1 MQIAY
6 CPNCGKNTEHK
17 RALGAGTILRTLL
30 TGGLSLLAV
39 PVYGKGCIICGLTI
53 AEAVPQQSNRNV
65 TARDQI
71 QGFLVLLGDVL
82 LLVLIWLHENNL
94 GR

>member
-17 RALGAGTILRTLL
+17 RALGAGTILRTIL

-53 AEAVPQQSNRNV
+53 TEAMPQQSNGNV

-71 QGFLVLLGDVL
+71 QGSLVLLGVVL
-82 LLVLIWLHENNL
+82 LLVLNW
-94 GR
+94 RSAR

>member
-6 CPNCGKNTEHK
+6 CPDCGKNTGHK

-39 PVYGKGCIICGLTI
+39 PVYGKRCIICGLTVE
-53 AEAVPQQSNRNV
+53 EAAPLKSSGNV
-65 TARDQI
+65 TAGDQA
-71 QGFLVLLGDVL
+71 QGWLLLLGVVFL
-82 LLVLIWLHENNL
+82 LLLAWRH
-94 GR
+94 

>member
-53 AEAVPQQSNRNV
+53 AEAMPKQSDGNV
-65 TARDQI
+65 TARDEI
-71 QGFLVLLGDVL
+71 QGFLVLLGAVL
-82 LLVLIWLHENNL
+82 QIVLVW
-94 GR
+94 RSAR

>member
-6 CPNCGKNTEHK
+6 CPDCGKNTGHN

-39 PVYGKGCIICGLTI
+39 PVYGKRCIICGLTVQ
-53 AEAVPQQSNRNV
+53 EAALLQSRAN
-65 TARDQI
+65 AAASDQA
-71 QGFLVLLGDVL
+71 QGWL
-82 LLVLIWLHENNL
+82 LLLSVVFLLALAWRH
-94 GR
+94 

>member
-6 CPNCGKNTEHK
+6 CPDCGKNTGHK

-39 PVYGKGCIICGLTI
+39 PVYGKRCIICGLTVE
-53 AEAVPQQSNRNV
+53 EAAPLQGRGNV
-65 TARDQI
+65 TASDQA
-71 QGFLVLLGDVL
+71 QGCLLLLGVVFLVVL
-82 LLVLIWLHENNL
+82 A
-94 GR
+94 GRR

>member
-1 MQIAY
+1 MQLAY

-17 RALGAGTILRTLL
+17 RALGAGTIVRTLL

-53 AEAVPQQSNRNV
+53 AEATPQQSNENV

-71 QGFLVLLGDVL
+71 QGFLVLLGVAL
-82 LLVLIWLHENNL
+82 PLVLIW
-94 GR
+94 RSAR